1 MTESITFKYK
11 CQNILENNGD
21 VTFKLFW
28 KLRVIFLLFI
38 SLSTMKAHVNMRR
51 CCSLMDIDLGENT
64 VGLTTVL

>member
-1 MTESITFKYK
+1 MTESIIFKDK
-11 CQNILENNGD
+11 CQNILENNGH

-38 SLSTMKAHVNMRR
+38 SLSTMKAHVSVPR
-51 CCSLMDIDLGENT
+51 CCSLMDIDSGENA